1 MDKHGKMEEKERHSN
16 GNEETKRK
24 EGAPRRSNP
33 QKRSSAPKNALKTA
47 SELPYERFKRFGP
60 ENLTEIE
67 LLAIIL
73 RTGTRDNHV
82 LQVAEEV
89 MGLARYPKEGL
100 LGLYDVTLDELMGI
114 RGIGEVKAVRLK
126 CLDYILKP
134 VRYDFLTEVLGK
146 TMKTVEEKHRQSTL
160 ENYGR
165 IYVENIAQSRREET
179 VDVVDKVVDYIEKHL
194 SEELS
199 VRQLANMAYV
209 SPDHLTRS
217 FKKRFQQTVSDYILK
232 KRMTLAGELLRDR
245 KLTIT
250 MVSDC
255 VGFGNYSYFTEQ
267 FKKYYGMTPREYQN
281 SVNQLGMD

>member
-1 MDKHGKMEEKERHSN
+1 MRLLIVDDEYFARQGIMDGVNWEVLEFEEVLQAGSYGEAVEGFEQQTARNKRIDILLCDIEMPDESGLELIEWVGGHSP
-16 GNEETKRK
+16 ET
-24 EGAPRRSNP
+24 EC
-33 QKRSSAPKNALKTA
+33 
-47 SELPYERFKRFGP
+47 
-60 ENLTEIE
+60 
-67 LLAIIL
+67 IIL
-73 RTGTRDNHV
+73 SCHD
-82 LQVAEEV
+82 EFDF
-89 MGLARYPKEGL
+89 ARQ
-100 LGLYDVTLDELMGI
+100 
-114 RGIGEVKAVRLK
+114 AVRLK

>member
-1 MDKHGKMEEKERHSN
+1 MRLLIVDDEYFARQGIMDGVNWEVLQFEEVLQAGSYGEAVECFQRQATGKQRIDILLCDIEMPDESGLELIEWVNEHSP
-16 GNEETKRK
+16 ET
-24 EGAPRRSNP
+24 EC
-33 QKRSSAPKNALKTA
+33 
-47 SELPYERFKRFGP
+47 
-60 ENLTEIE
+60 
-67 LLAIIL
+67 IIL
-73 RTGTRDNHV
+73 SCHD
-82 LQVAEEV
+82 EFDF
-89 MGLARYPKEGL
+89 ARQ
-100 LGLYDVTLDELMGI
+100 
-114 RGIGEVKAVRLK
+114 AVRLK

-134 VRYDFLTEVLGK
+134 VRYDFLTEVLAR
-146 TMKTVEEKHRQSTL
+146 TMKTVEENHRQSTL
-160 ENYGR
+160 ENYGK
-165 IYVENIAQSRREET
+165 IYVENIAQTRREET
-179 VDVVDKVVDYIEKHL
+179 IDVVDKVVDYIENHL

-267 FKKYYGMTPREYQN
+267 FKKYYGMTTREYQN
-281 SVNQLGMD
+281 SVK

>member
-1 MDKHGKMEEKERHSN
+1 M
-16 GNEETKRK
+16 
-24 EGAPRRSNP
+24 
-33 QKRSSAPKNALKTA
+33 
-47 SELPYERFKRFGP
+47 
-60 ENLTEIE
+60 
-67 LLAIIL
+67 
-73 RTGTRDNHV
+73 
-82 LQVAEEV
+82 
-89 MGLARYPKEGL
+89 
-100 LGLYDVTLDELMGI
+100 
-114 RGIGEVKAVRLK
+114 
-126 CLDYILKP
+126 
-134 VRYDFLTEVLGK
+134 
-146 TMKTVEEKHRQSTL
+146 
-160 ENYGR
+160 
-165 IYVENIAQSRREET
+165 
-179 VDVVDKVVDYIEKHL
+179 DVVDKVVDYIEKHL